1 MTDPVQGNNDQFL
14 LKVCKGALHRITW
27 AVVGNISTALIQQ
40 FNTTNTVFFQQLR
53 KGKVFSF

>member
-27 AVVGNISTALIQQ
+27 AVVGFAVVKNR
-40 FNTTNTVFFQQLR
+40 F
-53 KGKVFSF
+53 